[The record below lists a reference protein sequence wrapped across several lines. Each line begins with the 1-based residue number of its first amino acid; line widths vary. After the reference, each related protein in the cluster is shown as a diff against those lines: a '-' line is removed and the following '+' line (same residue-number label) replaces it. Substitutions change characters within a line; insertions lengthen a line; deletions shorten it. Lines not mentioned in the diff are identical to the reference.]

1 MATLFKRSSTEKTIL
16 LFLLAFF
23 ARYAAFLP
31 SVSGMICTSKFG
43 AFAISFSVRVGFE
56 NMLFRVTELLP
67 ITILKHPKVLQIRR
81 FDKKHLHRTRFRFWH
96 PAVPQDAYCSAVAL
110 HLPRTLPDNQG
121 FQQTAR

>member
-1 MATLFKRSSTEKTIL
+1 MATLFKRSDTENTLL

-31 SVSGMICTSKFG
+31 PASGMICTSKFG
-43 AFAISFSVRVGFE
+43 ALAISFSVRVVLE
-56 NMLFRVTELLP
+56 NMLFRVAELLP

-81 FDKKHLHRTRFRFWH
+81 FDKKHL
-96 PAVPQDAYCSAVAL
+96 
-110 HLPRTLPDNQG
+110 PRTLPDNQG